1 MSLKDASFVL
11 KSSKRKQV
19 LILLE
24 TPKTP
29 TQLAKAMNS
38 SLPNISLKLGDL
50 AKKGLVVCINPR
62 EGKGRIYTLTDKGKN
77 VLQTIKSMES

>member
-1 MSLKDASFVL
+1 MPWEDAAFVL

-19 LILLE
+19 LIFLE

-29 TQLAKAMNS
+29 TQLAKAMKS

-50 AKKGLVVCINPR
+50 TKRGLVVCINPHD
-62 EGKGRIYTLTDKGKN
+62 GKGRIYTLTDKGKE
-77 VLQTIKSMES
+77 VLKAIKSMES